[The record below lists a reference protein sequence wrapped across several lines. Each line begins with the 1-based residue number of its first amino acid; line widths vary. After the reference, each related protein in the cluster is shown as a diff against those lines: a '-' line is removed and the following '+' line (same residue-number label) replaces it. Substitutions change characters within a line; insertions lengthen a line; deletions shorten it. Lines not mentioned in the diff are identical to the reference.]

1 MFFSLS
7 RSGRAVPAACV
18 AVALSFVT
26 PLVAQV
32 PAAQAPAAQTPVA
45 QPPAATRLPSGRE
58 VIDRHIKAIG
68 GRAAVL
74 SHTSMH
80 TTGTYAVPAS
90 GMAGTVETF
99 AAANPDR
106 ALQRVTVPGVGE
118 ILTGYDG
125 EHGWTVNP
133 MMGPMLQQG
142 KELDQA
148 RYDADF
154 YGELREAKK
163 YKSITTLERTTFEG
177 RPCYKL
183 SLVRPDGSEDFE
195 FYDVETGLRA
205 GGINTRESPMG
216 SVTSTSIETGYKKF
230 GNLLQATTLTVKAMG
245 IEQKITLDS
254 IEYDKVAPTA
264 FDPPAAVKA
273 LIK

>member
-1 MFFSLS
+1 MFFSFL
-7 RSGRAVPAACV
+7 RSGRAVSVACL
-18 AVALSFVT
+18 ATMLAFVT
-26 PLVAQV
+26 PL
-32 PAAQAPAAQTPVA
+32 AAQAPPAQAPAVQA
-45 QPPAATRLPSGRE
+45 PAATMLPSGRE
-58 VIDRHIKAIG
+58 IIDRHIKAIG

-90 GMAGTVETF
+90 GMTGTVETYS
-99 AAANPDR
+99 AANPDR
-106 ALQRVTVPGVGE
+106 ALQRVNVPGVGE

-125 EHGWTVNP
+125 QHGWTVNP

-142 KELDQA
+142 KELEQA
-148 RYDADF
+148 RYDSDF
-154 YGELREAKK
+154 YGELRDAKK
-163 YKSITTLERTTFEG
+163 YKSITTVEKITFEG
-177 RPCYKL
+177 RPCYKV

-205 GGINTRESPMG
+205 GSINTRESPMG
-216 SVTSTSIETGYKKF
+216 AVTSTSVEAGYRKF

-245 IEQKITLDS
+245 IEQKITLAAV
-254 IEYDKVAPTA
+254 EYDDVAAGA
-264 FDPPAAVKA
+264 FEPPATVKA